1 MLEIGGTRS
10 SNDETQRHSNSQH
23 HHTILHTKVLANR
36 YEADVI
42 PCTTSSH
49 SSSSNDR
56 IRITTSNILN
66 DDESNI
72 DIPDTPGPSI
82 ETSVYTQ
89 NFHYNGDNGQ
99 DETQSTASNYSTQSV
114 APPPSRMK
122 IHLYSVESNTSY
134 TTENAHDHNNG
145 DDTKNKSADGSKKED
160 ASRRR
165 QHLPPTS
172 NASKKKITST
182 TFINSF
188 KSKIGLPP
196 LLPSHTHNGKTH
208 TQDDKKKDTIELTF
222 GSHIDLTSA
231 LNNNRR
237 QSSESTTSV
246 LGGTNNITM
255 VNNDENDAI
264 KLNRT
269 PSRC

>member
-23 HHTILHTKVLANR
+23 HNIIHKTVLANR

-42 PCTTSSH
+42 PCNTSH
-49 SSSSNDR
+49 SSSNNQ
-56 IRITTSNILN
+56 IRITTSNIMN

-89 NFHYNGDNGQ
+89 NFNYNGDNGQ
-99 DETQSTASNYSTQSV
+99 DETQSIASNYSTQS
-114 APPPSRMK
+114 AAAPPSRMK

-134 TTENAHDHNNG
+134 TTEIAHDHNNG
-145 DDTKNKSADGSKKED
+145 DDKKNTSEDGSQKED

-165 QHLPPTS
+165 QHLPPISYT
-172 NASKKKITST
+172 SKKKNTST
-182 TFINSF
+182 TFIKSF
-188 KSKIGLPP
+188 KSKMGLPP
-196 LLPSHTHNGKTH
+196 LLPSHTNNTK

-231 LNNNRR
+231 LNNNNRR

-246 LGGTNNITM
+246 LAGTNNITLG
-255 VNNDENDAI
+255 NTDKNDAMT
-264 KLNRT
+264 LNRT
-269 PSRC
+269 PSWC